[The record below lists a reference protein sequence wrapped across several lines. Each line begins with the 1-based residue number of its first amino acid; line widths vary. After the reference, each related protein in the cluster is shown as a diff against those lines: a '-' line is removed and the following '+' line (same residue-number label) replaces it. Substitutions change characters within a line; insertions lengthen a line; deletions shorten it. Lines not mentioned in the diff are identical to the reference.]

1 MLMMY
6 LNLVDTPEEK
16 SKFKQLYDKYRNLMF
31 FCAKEILKDDG
42 LAQDA
47 VQEAL
52 IKLTKYLK
60 KINEVDCHKTK
71 HFIVIIVES
80 ASKDIYRREKRQKSI
95 SWEEIGENYDF
106 PQAERVEAVSELTDV
121 ERAIMELPGEY
132 RKIFR
137 MKYVWGYSNQE
148 IGELLGIRQSAL
160 RQRIARGK
168 KILQDILDEME
179 VDTHG

>member
-42 LAQDA
+42 LAEDA

-60 KINEVDCHKTK
+60 KINEVECHKTK

-80 ASKDIYRREKRQKSI
+80 ASKDIYRREKGR
-95 SWEEIGENYDF
+95 
-106 PQAERVEAVSELTDV
+106 
-121 ERAIMELPGEY
+121 RA
-132 RKIFR
+132 
-137 MKYVWGYSNQE
+137 S
-148 IGELLGIRQSAL
+148 
-160 RQRIARGK
+160 RGK
-168 KILQDILDEME
+168 RSGKTMISRRRRE
-179 VDTHG
+179 